1 MGYGGERMVKNDD
14 FLIFLLP
21 VGLMYK
27 SFIILINTVK
37 SSLLSSV
44 FVSIFIVRF
53 IAKVFYV
60 V

>member
-1 MGYGGERMVKNDD
+1 MVKNDD